1 MLRRIGRRPGPTIK
15 WDWPRPAADP
25 AGKGQV
31 VLHDHLRLNLSRTNL
46 SVNVHKI
53 SRVLLCVHTCVF
65 ERPSLCTHL
74 CVCLWASYV
83 IYSFFLC
90 VFVYLSSN
98 RETQT
103 SVQGFGNLVVGFL
116 NAYYEDHIQPV
127 TESYSNWASDITSTM
142 WEKTQASIVNY
153 MPFRETNGTLY
164 WSKCRNKPCVFSHV
178 LLFCNS
184 SNIWNSFSIWV
195 HHADLWEC
203 WVWASVSIAVG
214 CSWLYFG
221 HLSSQTVQ
229 SGFSFNI

>member
-1 MLRRIGRRPGPTIK
+1 MFTKFPEYFFVYTP
-15 WDWPRPAADP
+15 
-25 AGKGQV
+25 V
-31 VLHDHLRLNLSRTNL
+31 CLN
-46 SVNVHKI
+46 
-53 SRVLLCVHTCVF
+53 VLLCVHIFV
-65 ERPSLCTHL
+65 
-74 CVCLWASYV
+74 CVCGRHM
-83 IYSFFLC
+83 SFILFFVC

-103 SVQGFGNLVVGFL
+103 SVQGFGNLVVGFF

-142 WEKTQASIVNY
+142 WEKTQATVVNY

-164 WSKCRNKPCVFSHV
+164 WSKCRNKPYVFSHV

-184 SNIWNSFSIWV
+184 SNIWNIFSIWV

-214 CSWLYFG
+214 CSGLYFG

-229 SGFSFNI
+229 SGFSSNI